1 MCVRCTIGTRKV
13 ALATGCQVKRNGR
26 GHSAET
32 LTLKTAGDPLG
43 RGQTPLTVA
52 QSRALTAGN
61 SDSVMRAP
69 EACFRKGQVACPWG
83 PRQLSDTITYK
94 VQKHIYKDTL
104 IHRGK
109 VKQRGT
115 EVELQREMTGVVSL
129 DRSVCYGEESHQDRL
144 ECRDTGIET
153 VQHNKISLLSFTPLE
168 SFRRQL
174 SRCHENRMIE
184 EVLNDQERVMI

>member
-32 LTLKTAGDPLG
+32 LTLQTPGDPLG

-61 SDSVMRAP
+61 TDSVMGAP
-69 EACFRKGQVACPWG
+69 EARFRKGQVACPWG

-115 EVELQREMTGVVSL
+115 EVELQRERERD
-129 DRSVCYGEESHQDRL
+129 DRGCL
-144 ECRDTGIET
+144 T
-153 VQHNKISLLSFTPLE
+153 
-168 SFRRQL
+168 
-174 SRCHENRMIE
+174 
-184 EVLNDQERVMI
+184 